1 MQARVS
7 WSGIGRCALLS
18 TAVSALTFLGGCSSG
33 VSRFDF
39 PSFGLAR
46 SENAPLADPNT
57 TASLPPIPQESVYAQ
72 AGSSGYQSGA
82 APNGYQSGAYSRSN
96 LPPVAQPYNQPTPAA
111 YSPGSASL
119 KPESATYAPPPA
131 PRSNL
136 AKVRAAAE
144 TGGET
149 YKVQAGD
156 TPRAIAQKTGVSER
170 ALIERNNIDPTH
182 LRIGQVIYL
191 PKGGKASAAPRA
203 VAVDE
208 SKPTPAQR
216 SAPDVHVVKTTPIQA
231 PGSQSASKT
240 QAKPAVAGSD
250 EVIGGQNPQVA
261 SVQQLPA
268 RSHVG
273 QQLPLAGAG
282 PHHLRVRH

>member
-1 MQARVS
+1 MRFEGYGGMQARVS

-72 AGSSGYQSGA
+72 AGPSDYQSGA
-82 APNGYQSGAYSRSN
+82 APNGYQNGSYSRSN
-96 LPPVAQPYNQPTPAA
+96 LPPVSQPYNQPTPAA
-111 YSPGSASL
+111 YSPASASL
-119 KPESATYAPPPA
+119 KPESATYAPPPPA

-136 AKVRAAAE
+136 AKVRAVAE

-170 ALIERNNIDPTH
+170 ALIERNNIDPAH
-182 LRIGQVIYL
+182 LRIGQVLY
-191 PKGGKASAAPRA
+191 SAEGR
-203 VAVDE
+203 
-208 SKPTPAQR
+208 Q
-216 SAPDVHVVKTTPIQA
+216 
-231 PGSQSASKT
+231 GSGCA
-240 QAKPAVAGSD
+240 AGS
-250 EVIGGQNPQVA
+250 GGEREQ
-261 SVQQLPA
+261 A
-268 RSHVG
+268 RSRAT
-273 QQLPLAGAG
+273 LGA
-282 PHHLRVRH
+282 